1 MKKILIASGVAVLA
15 FASVA
20 AAQTFSTN
28 LTVGSTGADVAAL
41 QTWLNANGF
50 TIPAIASGAT
60 TPGYFGAQTKAA
72 VQKYQTSKGVPSTGF
87 VGPLT
92 RAALNGGASVAT
104 PAMGCPVGF
113 TCTPVAGATTPV
125 TGTPAVGIT
134 TVGIPGTL
142 VSSLQSN
149 YNGVTLDKAKS
160 ENVARIK
167 LQANASD
174 MQVTNLSLD
183 FSVRLWLYVGTVTV
197 KDDAG
202 MVVASK
208 TISGSDFSELTVG
221 QKYRLNLPV
230 NYVVPRATI
239 KYLTVNVSALAV
251 SDRDSGSIVI
261 SAGQIRSV
269 DGTGV
274 TSNDDIDFSIGS
286 RTITYSGSGNANVVT
301 TIDPTSPSEQLVQI
315 STSVDTDNVLLA
327 AYQLKSENTDSTL
340 RTLKVYVHTTGAN
353 VNSVFNELK
362 LKIAGTTYSAD
373 TVSVTSPDSA
383 ASSTV
388 TFNNIDLRL
397 PADQYV
403 TVAVYGRVAKNVE
416 AAASTTLAANST
428 NVVAEDSSYASVSV
442 TNNSG
447 ISSEAQSFTASGV
460 VATAPSVSYGTK
472 TIENSGTTTQTFTFT
487 ASLKAGSNPIYISKN
502 VSTALSTTSSSA
514 NVSVTNVDWSTSNTN
529 GDGSTYFYIAPGQT
543 KTFTAT
549 FNASAV
555 SSSKS
560 TVFQVTSVNAGTSSG
575 SMATINLNSSDVQNA
590 LKAVLFH

>member
-1 MKKILIASGVAVLA
+1 
-15 FASVA
+15 
-20 AAQTFSTN
+20 
-28 LTVGSTGADVAAL
+28 
-41 QTWLNANGF
+41 
-50 TIPAIASGAT
+50 
-60 TPGYFGAQTKAA
+60 
-72 VQKYQTSKGVPSTGF
+72 
-87 VGPLT
+87 
-92 RAALNGGASVAT
+92 
-104 PAMGCPVGF
+104 
-113 TCTPVAGATTPV
+113 
-125 TGTPAVGIT
+125 
-134 TVGIPGTL
+134 
-142 VSSLQSN
+142 
-149 YNGVTLDKAKS
+149 
-160 ENVARIK
+160 
-167 LQANASD
+167 
-174 MQVTNLSLD
+174 
-183 FSVRLWLYVGTVTV
+183 
-197 KDDAG
+197 
-202 MVVASK
+202 
-208 TISGSDFSELTVG
+208 
-221 QKYRLNLPV
+221 LNLPV

-472 TIENSGTTTQTFTFT
+472 TVENSGTTTQTFTFT